1 MLIEMPAEYR
11 RPDPIFAMIASINGN
26 EPQTSEERVGI
37 YRIGHFGS
45 SDFMRGWESYPEF
58 DPIPVRDDMSAK
70 MKEDAWDGTVGRNAY
85 GVCDSLEQLLAHFPE
100 LEAPG
105 REFVVTLTEVR
116 KADQPSSGG
125 WRWHKWGPYIGTF
138 DHQYE
143 YLYDEKGIESVLI
156 FHIYERIN
164 YDALTTEQLKERH
177 KAKFYREFDATS
189 SHWIGDS
196 DGEQRVGLLRAF
208 RKGW

>member
-11 RPDPIFAMIASINGN
+11 RPDPIFALIASINGN

-45 SDFMRGWESYPEF
+45 SDFLRGWERYPEF
-58 DPIPVRDDMSAK
+58 DPIPVRDDMPEK

-105 REFVVTLTEVR
+105 REFVATIVTRPDSAPPTRLEIPALPPEELEPAAACGRPDDALAGLEVR
-116 KADQPSSGG
+116 A
-125 WRWHKWGPYIGTF
+125 R
-138 DHQYE
+138 
-143 YLYDEKGIESVLI
+143 
-156 FHIYERIN
+156 
-164 YDALTTEQLKERH
+164 
-177 KAKFYREFDATS
+177 
-189 SHWIGDS
+189 
-196 DGEQRVGLLRAF
+196 
-208 RKGW
+208 